1 MHYEHLRGI
10 RKLRS
15 RNYRLIPSLM
25 TIAATAI
32 PFITAADILNRAQV
46 TASGPATT
54 TQVTAA
60 PPTAVPAG
68 TTPAGASVTTPPGPQ
83 ATSVAGTTSG
93 ATVPAGTAPQ
103 TYAGTVEW
111 NRYGSVEATIIVSGS
126 KITGVNIA
134 APGDNPRSAYING
147 VAVPILQ
154 SQTLQAQSANID
166 GVSGATYTSESYVQ
180 SLQSA
185 IDQAH
190 L

>member
-1 MHYEHLRGI
+1 
-10 RKLRS
+10 
-15 RNYRLIPSLM
+15 
-25 TIAATAI
+25 
-32 PFITAADILNRAQV
+32 
-46 TASGPATT
+46 
-54 TQVTAA
+54 
-60 PPTAVPAG
+60 
-68 TTPAGASVTTPPGPQ
+68 
-83 ATSVAGTTSG
+83 VAGTTSG